1 MKRIFTFFVSI
12 FLGWTIYCQS
22 PEKISYQAV
31 VRDANNNLIIHA
43 SLGLQISILQGS
55 IDNPPVYTETQI
67 ATSNANGLVSLEI
80 GNGTVLS
87 GGFNKID
94 WVNGPFFIKIEIDL
108 LGGTSYTIISTSQ
121 LLSVPYALHAK
132 TAESISGNIS
142 EIDPVFGASVAN
154 GITQT
159 DTINWNNKLNIEID
173 GSVTNEIQTISRTGL
188 QVALSDGGS
197 FQDSVNIF
205 TGDMQNQNIVNLAN
219 PVNDNDA
226 ATKAYVE
233 SLIEELY
240 RQGALRV
247 RDYDGNY
254 YNTIKIGNQ
263 IWMSENLKSTF
274 FANGDAITDG
284 TGIGDISGESEPKY
298 WFAYNDDLN
307 NVSTYGRLYTWYT
320 IADTRNVCPDG
331 WHIPNDSE
339 WRMLTDYLGGEM
351 IAGGKFHFSA
361 VIPPTSA

>member
-108 LGGTSYTIISTSQ
+108 LGGTSYTITSTSQ

-188 QVALSDGGS
+188 QITLSDGGG
-197 FQDSVNIF
+197 FRDSVNIF

-233 SLIEELY
+233 SLIEQLY
-240 RQGALRV
+240 AQGALRV

-263 IWMSENLKSTF
+263 IW
-274 FANGDAITDG
+274 
-284 TGIGDISGESEPKY
+284 
-298 WFAYNDDLN
+298 
-307 NVSTYGRLYTWYT
+307 
-320 IADTRNVCPDG
+320 
-331 WHIPNDSE
+331 
-339 WRMLTDYLGGEM
+339 
-351 IAGGKFHFSA
+351 
-361 VIPPTSA
+361 